1 MSIAFLPPSPFSRRA
16 MLAGTTVAA
25 AAVVNGSA
33 SQARSPWSRW
43 ALLFSAISTSVLPA
57 LANSASAQAPRA
69 ITEMNAP
76 GPERSALATRAGT
89 WDVVATSRAGPDA
102 KPQIMR
108 GLVAERVMI
117 GPFLQETLR
126 PAASARGEAFTR
138 IDYLGYDR
146 VEGRWNYMSLD
157 TSVPVGLM
165 PAWSFDAGA
174 PDRIEMVFEP
184 LAFVG
189 FGDHVTGQMLR
200 SDMTI
205 IRLGPD
211 REVKEQRFI
220 SADGRGRPY
229 VGSRYEYTRR
239 P

>member
-1 MSIAFLPPSPFSRRA
+1 MSIALLPASPFSRRA
-16 MLAGTTVAA
+16 MLAENAVGAA
-25 AAVVNGSA
+25 ALVNGSA
-33 SQARSPWSRW
+33 SQARSPWSRR
-43 ALLFSAISTSVLPA
+43 ALLLSAISASVLPA
-57 LANSASAQAPRA
+57 LASSASAHPPKA
-69 ITEMNAP
+69 IAEMDAP
-76 GPERSALATRAGT
+76 GPERSALATRVGT

-102 KPQIMR
+102 EPKITR

-126 PAASARGEAFTR
+126 PAAGSRSEAFTR

-184 LAFVG
+184 IAFVG

-205 IRLGPD
+205 TRLGPD

>member
-1 MSIAFLPPSPFSRRA
+1 
-16 MLAGTTVAA
+16 
-25 AAVVNGSA
+25 
-33 SQARSPWSRW
+33 
-43 ALLFSAISTSVLPA
+43 
-57 LANSASAQAPRA
+57 
-69 ITEMNAP
+69 
-76 GPERSALATRAGT
+76 
-89 WDVVATSRAGPDA
+89 
-102 KPQIMR
+102 
-108 GLVAERVMI
+108 MI

-126 PAASARGEAFTR
+126 PAAGSRSEAFTR

-174 PDRIEMVFEP
+174 QDRIEMVFEP
-184 LAFVG
+184 IAFLG

-205 IRLGPD
+205 TRLGPD

-229 VGSRYEYTRR
+229 VGSRYGIRGGPDRVRWASGQTPRSLCGAGDR
-239 P
+239 PITEAPR